1 MNKLLLFFCFA
12 FSGGISAQELYN
24 SADTKITYEELAA
37 TTYDR
42 DTTANALYIYEK
54 GFSRFQEFGKFNLI
68 SDYSA
73 KIKILN
79 QDGYEHANIQIRLH
93 KSKSGKEKIHSLEAT
108 TFYLENGIKKGVKLD
123 PAQVYTEE
131 NETYDLVKFT
141 FPNISPG
148 AVLLYSYQIESPFI
162 FNFKTWWFQSD
173 IPKIYSGFD
182 TKIFGNYNYNIKK
195 VGELKLDI
203 NTSEIERRCFKVDGS
218 STPADCVVA
227 SYSMKN
233 IPAFIEEPYLSSR
246 YNFISR
252 IEYEL
257 IEIHQFNGA
266 INKFTKTWKD
276 VDKELKFEKSIG
288 GQLKRTSVVKDLLP
302 ANLQQKT
309 NDLSKAKEIFEFVKQ
324 NYKWNGDYYI
334 FRDVDIKDL
343 IKDKTGNVS
352 SINIL
357 LHNLLQ
363 DQGYVVLPVLG
374 STRRNGL
381 PTKLYPVLSEF
392 NILMVQ
398 LNIDGKKFILDATE
412 KNVAF
417 GDIPFR
423 NLNQYGRLLDLDN
436 GSSWLDLENSSFSSI
451 VIRDSITLNQDGTA
465 SGLSEHTF
473 IGYHATDTRNSL
485 ENIAESEIAN
495 TVSNFQKHTRVA
507 SSVIR
512 NKELVSEPIHIDHI
526 LLNESQ
532 KINEAIYFNPF
543 SFHFFQKN
551 PFKRETRHY
560 PIDFGYKDVY
570 SYSINVII
578 PENHQVVEL
587 PQSKLLRLPENGGSL
602 LFSVQKT
609 DERNLMINYRITFP
623 QAIYSSGFY
632 PYLQQFFDA
641 IMEVENQTLI
651 VIKAN
656 T

>member
-1 MNKLLLFFCFA
+1 MNKWLLVFYFT
-12 FSGGISAQELYN
+12 FSGGISAQEVYN
-24 SADTKITYEELAA
+24 SEDIKVTNRELAA
-37 TTYDR
+37 TTYDM
-42 DTTANALYIYEK
+42 DTKANALYIYEK
-54 GFSRFQEFGKFNLI
+54 GFSRFQEFGQFNLI

-73 KIKILN
+73 KIKLLN
-79 QDGYEHANIQIRLH
+79 PDGYKNANIEIRLR
-93 KSKSGKEKIHSLEAT
+93 KSKNGKEKIHKLEAT

-123 PAQVYTEE
+123 PAQVYIEE

-148 AVLLYSYQIESPFI
+148 AVLVYSYQKESPFI
-162 FNFKTWWFQSD
+162 FNFETWWFQSD

-195 VGELKLDI
+195 VGELKLDV
-203 NTSEIERRCFKVDGS
+203 NTSEIERRCFIVDQS

-227 SYSMKN
+227 SYAMKN
-233 IPAFIEEPYLSSR
+233 IPAFVEEPYLTSR

-257 IEIHQFNGA
+257 IEIHKFDGS
-266 INKFTKTWKD
+266 INKYTKTWKD

-288 GQLKRTSVVKDLLP
+288 GQLKRNSVVKDILP
-302 ANLQQKT
+302 ESLQQKT
-309 NDLSKAKEIFEFVKQ
+309 NNLSKAKEIFEFVKQ
-324 NYKWNGDYYI
+324 NYKWNRDYNI
-334 FRDVDIKDL
+334 FKDVDIKDL
-343 IKDKTGNVS
+343 LKDKTGNIS

-357 LHNLLQ
+357 LHNLLE
-363 DQGYVVLPVLG
+363 DQGFEVLPVLS
-374 STRRNGL
+374 STRGNGL

-398 LNIDGKKFILDATE
+398 LEINGIKYILDATE

-423 NLNQYGRLLDLDN
+423 NLNQYGRLLDFEN
-436 GSSWLDLENSSFSSI
+436 GSSWIDFENTSFSSI
-451 VIRDSITLNQDGTA
+451 VIRDSLTLNPDGTA
-465 SGLSEHTF
+465 AGRSEHIF
-473 IGYHATDTRNSL
+473 IGYHATNTRNSL
-485 ENIAESEIAN
+485 ENKADSEIAN
-495 TVSNFQKHTRVA
+495 TASNFQKHTRVA
-507 SSVIR
+507 TSVIR

-526 LLNESQ
+526 LFNESQ
-532 KINEAIYFNPF
+532 KINDAIYFNPF
-543 SFHFFQKN
+543 SFKFFNKN
-551 PFKRETRHY
+551 PFQRETRHY
-560 PIDFGYKDVY
+560 PIDFGYKDSY
-570 SYSINVII
+570 SYIINVII

-602 LFSVQKT
+602 IFSVQKT
-609 DERNLMINYRITFP
+609 DERNLLINYRITFP
-623 QAIYSSGFY
+623 QAIYSSEFY

-641 IMEVENQTLI
+641 ILEVENQSLI